1 MKNKVL
7 VNFNMPVQ
15 MKDEL
20 NEILRIKGY
29 TRTSLILHLLDD
41 WMKSERKEVLIRE
54 QRVDSQ
60 VYQEHG

>member
-1 MKNKVL
+1 
-7 VNFNMPVQ
+7 MPVQ

-54 QRVDSQ
+54 QRTDSQ